1 MACLPRPGLLHIAQ
15 PVAVSFGY
23 IVLERQAWAVRLS
36 RDLVIAYQYSGR
48 AGVADLAAG
57 QLVVALFRAHQLLV
71 DYLINSLLVLNAG
84 GCERMLTTGAKR

>member
-1 MACLPRPGLLHIAQ
+1 M
-15 PVAVSFGY
+15 
-23 IVLERQAWAVRLS
+23 
-36 RDLVIAYQYSGR
+36 
-48 AGVADLAAG
+48 ADLAAG